1 MAKPEWAI
9 CEVSRLEDTKVLE
22 TFVDRDKCANELRKR
37 RDALEGKA
45 KWSIAMLPL
54 DKKGNYLLPP

>member
-22 TFVDRDKCANELRKR
+22 TFTDRDKCATELRKR
-37 RDALEGKA
+37 REKLEGKE
-45 KWSIAMLPL
+45 KWSIVMLPL